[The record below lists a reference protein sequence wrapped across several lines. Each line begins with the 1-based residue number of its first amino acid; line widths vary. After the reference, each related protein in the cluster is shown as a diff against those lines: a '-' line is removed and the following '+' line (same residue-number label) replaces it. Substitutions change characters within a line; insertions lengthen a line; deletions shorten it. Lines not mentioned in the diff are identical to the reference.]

1 MLQLIDAAW
10 GPAVR
15 GFKINSCMA
24 SNFFRHYIDL
34 LESIAY
40 DDLYQ
45 WTQVHLDSDIGESDQ
60 TDQLDFSEDDTFEQ
74 VIEKVRSNQE
84 NRIGYGKYREGWHHP
99 FNKQLVIK
107 VASPR
112 DDNTIEECAQRNFWE
127 FLVWHAA
134 KRKGGDELDLLM
146 PCEDIDPEGLWLT
159 QRKGTR
165 VPADKEIPV
174 KGAAEW
180 IGDRKKDNFA
190 MLGDQYKSIDYG
202 SKKALEHFGL
212 PEDYDQAKQ
221 AVSALL
227 QQLGKPVN
235 DPNYGKSELRSAD
248 ND

>member
-1 MLQLIDAAW
+1 M
-10 GPAVR
+10 
-15 GFKINSCMA
+15 N
-24 SNFFRHYIDL
+24 SNFFRRYIDI
-34 LESIAY
+34 LESIQQ
-40 DDLYQ
+40 DDHYQ
-45 WTQVHLDSDIGESDQ
+45 WIDPSTDLGVEEADQ
-60 TDQLDFSEDDTFEQ
+60 TDQLNFGPNDTFEE
-74 VIEKVRSNQE
+74 VIELVRSNQE

-134 KRKGGDELDLLM
+134 KRKGGAELDLLM
-146 PCEDIDPEGLWLT
+146 PCEEIDPEGLWLT

-180 IGDRKKDNFA
+180 IGDRKKENFA
-190 MLGDQYKSIDYG
+190 MLGDQYKNIDYG

-212 PEDYDQAKQ
+212 PEEYDQAKA
-221 AVSALL
+221 AVAELL
-227 QQLGKPVN
+227 QELGLPVN
-235 DPNYGKSELRSAD
+235 DPDYGKSEYRPAD
-248 ND
+248 DQ